1 MLSVI
6 VSLSRKLSNVPS
18 MFLLTSQLTN
28 STPPSQ
34 VQNTSLQSVAIIGQ
48 ALRPIAFTVCCR
60 ETLKIMAE

>member
-48 ALRPIAFTVCCR
+48 AFSQSPLPFVAVRR
-60 ETLKIMAE
+60 